1 MSLFCCGCMC
11 GSTES
16 LIRNFLKRQC
26 YQDWLSIP
34 IEIGKEKSMKL
45 IDRFPP
51 RMELTML
58 KNYLQDK
65 GKWAVIIGIDG
76 DVCRWS
82 DLSRGGEKSAI
93 EAEFL
98 VQRFA

>member
-1 MSLFCCGCMC
+1 MIYACGCMC

-16 LIRNFLKRQC
+16 LIRNFLKRQG
-26 YQDWLSIP
+26 YQDWLSIS

-51 RMELTML
+51 RVELMML

-65 GKWAVIIGIDG
+65 GKWAVIIGID
-76 DVCRWS
+76 DEACRWS